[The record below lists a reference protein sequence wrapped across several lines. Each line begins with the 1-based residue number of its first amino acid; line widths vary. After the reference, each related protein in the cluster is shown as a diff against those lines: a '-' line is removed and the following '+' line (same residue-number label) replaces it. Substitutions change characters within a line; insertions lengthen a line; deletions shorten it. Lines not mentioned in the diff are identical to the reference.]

1 MADRDAKVRLNLA
14 ANGFLTQLQQLQ
26 AAAKDFEKAV
36 EGVGDGGEK
45 ASKKLGAFGT
55 AAKAGLGAAKTSL
68 SELGSSLKSTL
79 TMIGTFGGALSVA
92 GAARGALEL
101 KQSYKDIAFGLQA
114 GTEKAVTWQSV
125 QTQIEG
131 TAGRWK
137 QSNKDVAATYG
148 ELATRM
154 NDAKKASAATES
166 IAKFALAGVA
176 PMQTL
181 TRIAAS
187 LTEQFKIKPE
197 GLDDGLAQVV
207 ALARKAKMPIDELEP
222 KMQQLG
228 ATAKTMGME
237 GAAGLQKM
245 MGMLVLA
252 AGTGKNTRQTFTEI
266 TDLFAKLSDPSF
278 LKDIGQKM
286 HLKLDNHGTPKDHV
300 MEMIVAHSGGKHE
313 ELAKFFSGAD
323 LALVTAFGAVYKKA
337 ADGTKGDLQAKT
349 HAGLAALDEAMKQAG
364 KSEFNAAEVDRQ
376 AADNAQDAHAKIQD
390 ALNRLETAFTK
401 PKMIDALEKLADIA
415 PKVVDALAKL
425 LGFAVDHPKTAVAA
439 VVGAKVGSAV
449 VPAVTGSLLS
459 AGGKGLW
466 KMAAKL
472 FGRSAATAAAGAEGA
487 AAAEGTAAAGGA
499 AAAAGGVTAAAAA
512 LAAAPVVITAGAALY
527 TGHKINQRMGTKGQ
541 DLLELS
547 QATEGA
553 RLAMG
558 GSDNQ
563 KRSAAS
569 ELRARLA
576 ASRATGH
583 SALDDIFGGV
593 ARTITGSADPNKQ
606 ARGKAETQLHALE
619 RSLNKGSV
627 SGDRVAAVMNR
638 VADSAERMNAVF
650 AKFGGPDG
658 SNGLPGAPGNE
669 SGSTPR

>member
-14 ANGFLTQLQQLQ
+14 ANGFLTQLQQLR
-26 AAAKDFEKAV
+26 AASEEFEKAV
-36 EGVGDGGEK
+36 EGVGAGGEK
-45 ASKKLGAFGT
+45 ASKKLSAFGT

-68 SELGSSLKSTL
+68 SELGASLKSTL
-79 TMIGTFGGALSVA
+79 TMVGTLGGALSVA
-92 GAARGALEL
+92 SAVRGALDL

-114 GTEKAVTWQSV
+114 GTGAAVTWQSV

-137 QSNKDVAATYG
+137 QSNKDVASTYG

-166 IAKFALAGVA
+166 IAKFALAGIA

-181 TRIAAS
+181 TRIATS

-207 ALARKAKMPIDELEP
+207 SLARKAKMPIEELEP

-237 GAAGLQKM
+237 GSAGLQKM

-286 HLKLDNHGTPKDHV
+286 HLKLDNHGAPKDHV

-323 LALVTAFGAVYKKA
+323 LNLVTAFGAVYKKA
-337 ADGTKGDLQAKT
+337 ADATKGDLQAKT
-349 HAGLAALDEAMKQAG
+349 HAGLAALDEAMKAAG
-364 KSEFNAAEVDRQ
+364 KSEFQAADVDRQ
-376 AADNAQDAHAKIQD
+376 AADNAQDAHAKIQE
-390 ALNRLETAFTK
+390 ALNKLEVAFTK
-401 PKMIDALEKLADIA
+401 PKMIDALEKLADVA
-415 PKVVDALAKL
+415 PKVVDALAKM
-425 LGFAVDHPKTAVAA
+425 LGFAVDHPKTAAA
-439 VVGAKVGSAV
+439 VVVGAKVGSAV
-449 VPAVTGSLLS
+449 LPAVAGSLLS
-459 AGGKGLW
+459 AGGKALW
-466 KMAAKL
+466 KMIA
-472 FGRSAATAAAGAEGA
+472 GRAAATAATTAATAEGA
-487 AAAEGTAAAGGA
+487 TAAGGAGAAAGGA
-499 AAAAGGVTAAAAA
+499 GIGAAA
-512 LAAAPVVITAGAALY
+512 LAALPVAITAAGALY

-541 DLLELS
+541 DLFDLS

-558 GSDNQ
+558 GSEGQ
-563 KRSAAS
+563 RRSAAK
-569 ELRARLA
+569 ELRERLA
-576 ASRATGH
+576 ASRKTGH

-593 ARTITGSADPNKQ
+593 ASTITGTRDANKS
-606 ARGKAETQLHALE
+606 ARGKAEQQLQALE
-619 RSLNKGSV
+619 KSFGKGAV

-650 AKFGGPDG
+650 DKFGGPAG
-658 SNGLPGAPGNE
+658 SNGLPPAPGNE
-669 SGSTPR
+669 SGSAPR